1 MPKILL
7 DTSILPRQGK
17 LQNVVMSPVLRVA
30 NADFRSGKPTPYWPG
45 WPGSLRTGHGHRPA
59 SSSESARRPAVD
71 IGAGIRDT
79 PGRIKSV
86 GGLHL
91 TGVVQVG
98 GPPRTLRWRALQAF
112 WMSAGRWRGRR
123 ELLGAPAGDG
133 GVAA

>member
-17 LQNVVMSPVLRVA
+17 LQGVVMSAVLRLA
-30 NADFRSGKPTPYWPG
+30 NADFRSGKSTPYWPG
-45 WPGSLRTGHGHRPA
+45 GPGSRPARQADRPA
-59 SSSESARRPAVD
+59 SSSESPRRPAVD
-71 IGAGIRDT
+71 IGAGIRET

-98 GPPRTLRWRALQAF
+98 GPPRTLRSRALPAC
-112 WMSAGRWRGRR
+112 WVSARRWRGRR
-123 ELLGAPAGDG
+123 DLS
-133 GVAA
+133 